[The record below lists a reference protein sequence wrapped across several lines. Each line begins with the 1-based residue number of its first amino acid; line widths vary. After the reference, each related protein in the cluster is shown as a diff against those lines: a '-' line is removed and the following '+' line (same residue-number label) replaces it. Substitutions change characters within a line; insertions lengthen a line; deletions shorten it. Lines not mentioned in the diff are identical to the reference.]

1 MEIELYPE
9 ALEYEDTVRKA
20 LEAAGGDELAPR
32 GAADPASRSALVEPV
47 LEPLG
52 VWDLDPRADAD
63 QLEAA
68 AAVCRAAGWW
78 AVPYPVAERLAG
90 GLVVD
95 DVKPAAAVGAID
107 RDWDA
112 VTLDGR
118 RFSASPRPL
127 EGLVRKTAY
136 VVDLD
141 LTPVDGDGDPSLGLV
156 LGCWTLLG
164 MVDRAMAMTAQY
176 VNERQQFGQAIGRF
190 QGVQFQ
196 LTDAEVERAGFEML
210 AKYTLWSVETAR
222 PEALDDACA
231 LRVAAI
237 EASDVIFRICHQL
250 FGAIGFCDE
259 TPISWVSRASVP
271 LRRLPYGL
279 GESRRIL
286 VDRLGRHG
294 LVGIYGPDAFAR

>member
-1 MEIELYPE
+1 MEIDLYPE

-32 GAADPASRSALVEPV
+32 GAADPATRAALIEPV

-52 VWDLDPRADAD
+52 VWDLDPSANADE
-63 QLEAA
+63 LEAA

-95 DVKPAAAVGAID
+95 ETKPTAAVGAID
-107 RDWDA
+107 RQWDA

-118 RFSASPRPL
+118 RFTARPRPL

-141 LTPVDGDGDPSLGLV
+141 LTPVDGEGDPALGLV

-176 VNERQQFGQAIGRF
+176 VNERQQFGQPIGRF

-237 EASDVIFRICHQL
+237 EASDLIFRICHQL

-259 TPISWVSRASVP
+259 TPISWVSRSSVP
-271 LRRLPYGL
+271 LRRLPHGL

-286 VDRLGRHG
+286 VERLGRHG
-294 LVGIYGPDAFAR
+294 LVGIYGADAFPA

>member
-1 MEIELYPE
+1 MKIELSDE
-9 ALEYEDTVRKA
+9 ALDYEVAVRKA

-32 GAADPASRSALVEPV
+32 GAADPAGRAPLIEPV

-52 VWDLDPRADAD
+52 VWDLDARASAD
-63 QLEAA
+63 ELEAA

-78 AVPYPVAERLAG
+78 AVPYPVAERIAG
-90 GLVVD
+90 NLVVHEA
-95 DVKPAAAVGAID
+95 KPAAAVGGID
-107 RDWDA
+107 RVWDA
-112 VTLDGR
+112 VTLDGA
-118 RFSASPRPL
+118 RFQATPRPL
-127 EGLVRKTAY
+127 SGLVRKHAY

-141 LTPVDGDGDPSLGLV
+141 LTPADGTGDPALALL

-164 MVDRAMAMTAQY
+164 MADRAMTMTARY
-176 VNERQQFGQAIGRF
+176 VNEREQFGQPIGRF

-196 LTDAEVERAGFEML
+196 LTDAEVERAGFEEL

-222 PEALDDACA
+222 PEALDDVAA

-237 EASDVIFRICHQL
+237 EAADLIFRTCHQL

-286 VDRLGRHG
+286 VERLGRNG
-294 LVGIYGPDAFAR
+294 LVGLYGADAF

>member
-1 MEIELYPE
+1 MMRIELTDE
-9 ALEYEDTVRKA
+9 ALDYEVAVRKA

-32 GAADPASRSALVEPV
+32 GSADPAARAQLIEPV

-52 VWDLDPRADAD
+52 VWDLDPRASAD
-63 QLEAA
+63 ELEAA

-90 GLVVD
+90 ALVVD
-95 DVKPAAAVGAID
+95 EVKPSAAVGAID
-107 RDWDA
+107 REWEA
-112 VTLDGR
+112 VTVDGA
-118 RFSASPRPL
+118 RFRAKPRPL
-127 EGLVRKTAY
+127 SGLVRKNAY

-141 LTPVDGDGDPSLGLV
+141 LTPVDGDGDAALSLL
-156 LGCWTLLG
+156 LRSWTLLG
-164 MVDRAMAMTAQY
+164 MVDRAMAMTIQY
-176 VNERQQFGQAIGRF
+176 VNEREQFGQPIGRF

-196 LTDAEVERAGFEML
+196 LTDAEVERAGFEEL
-210 AKYTLWSVETAR
+210 AKYALWSVETGR
-222 PEALDDACA
+222 PEALDDVLA

-237 EASDVIFRICHQL
+237 EAADLIFRVSHQL

-271 LRRLPYGL
+271 FRRLPHGL

-286 VDRLGRHG
+286 VQRLGRNG
-294 LVGIYGPDAFAR
+294 LVGLFGADAFS